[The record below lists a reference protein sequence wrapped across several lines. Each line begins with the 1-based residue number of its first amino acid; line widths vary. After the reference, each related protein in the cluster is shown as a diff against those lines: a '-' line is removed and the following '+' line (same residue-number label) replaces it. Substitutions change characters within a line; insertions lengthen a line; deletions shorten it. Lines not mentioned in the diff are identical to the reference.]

1 MVTMRRLKSVTF
13 FDGDEGDWGFSLDKL
28 SAADRRWAE
37 QWIQDAGAGAFFR
50 IARVVAAS
58 KGKGRPRIESEH
70 MLFEAAGLLSDNPK
84 LKPGEAAKKVARR
97 VVAENDWRGREPVSE
112 EGLTT
117 WIDDQLTDRQPQIK
131 HAQAKRRAAE
141 KKLSRPIFVPS
152 RKRPA

>member
-84 LKPGEAAKKVARR
+84 LEPGEAAKIVARR
-97 VVAENDWRGREPVSE
+97 VVTEKDWRGRQPVGEKS
-112 EGLTT
+112 LTN
-117 WIDDQLTDRQPQIK
+117 WIDDQLKDRKPQAK
-131 HAQAKRRAAE
+131 RAQAKRRAAE
-141 KKLSRPIFVPS
+141 RKLSSPIFVPS